1 MYPGDPDFQLGA
13 YANLPYNYVLSA
25 FTKGQE
31 ILKEDLHNIERPIAM
46 VSSLLANKD
55 RDPKKNKKGYSYEDF
70 SFYKP
75 IGGVNGPEDYYGSAM
90 LYLAKQN
97 KLPSWALF
105 CFKDVSANADP
116 DYVPELAA
124 LIARD
129 AMLLHPVKSSSGWTG
144 MLIAME
150 SASGQKRA
158 FKGQNGEHVMLTV
171 PHIHTKVIAEEGIT
185 LLP

>member
-1 MYPGDPDFQLGA
+1 MYPGDPDFRLGT
-13 YANLPYNYVLSA
+13 YANLPYNYVLAA
-25 FTKGQE
+25 FSKGQE
-31 ILKEDLHNIERPIAM
+31 LVREDLHNVERPIAM

-90 LYLAKQN
+90 LCLVK
-97 KLPSWALF
+97 KRLLPSWAMF
-105 CFKDVSANADP
+105 CYKEVVGGADP
-116 DYVPELAA
+116 SYEPHLAA
-124 LIARD
+124 LIAED
-129 AMLLHPVKSSSGWTG
+129 AMLLHPTRGQFGWTG

-150 SASGQKRA
+150 SASMQTRT
-158 FKGQNGEHVMLTV
+158 FRGQNGEEVVLTV

-185 LLP
+185 LAR